1 MKQFRNASAA
11 RLIALA
17 AIPVAMTLVSG
28 VAGAQ
33 YSRNDPNQQRYPQ
46 QQQQQQQRRG
56 YGAQQE
62 LFEWSGRVDKE
73 IRIQADRNN
82 ASVIQIGN
90 GERTNGRVRAMAT
103 VPRQEGNVTVTVL
116 EGRGQVDVVQQPSA
130 RNGYTAVVRVRDP
143 QGGASRYR
151 LAAYWTPNG
160 NNNNNGRRRGY

>member
-11 RLIALA
+11 RLVALA
-17 AIPVAMTLVSG
+17 AIPLAMTLSAG
-28 VAGAQ
+28 VAAAQ
-33 YSRNDPNQQRYPQ
+33 YGGNRYPD